1 MEWVTP
7 ILVALISGA
16 FAYLGA
22 NATVKVAIAKL
33 EQRIDAIDNNIKRLE
48 TKQDKHNNLIER
60 TYKLEQKVDDLLS
73 K

>member
-1 MEWVTP
+1 MEWLTP
-7 ILVALISGA
+7 ILVAVISGL

-33 EQRIDAIDNNIKRLE
+33 QTQIEAINSNIERLE
-48 TKQDKHNNLIER
+48 AKQDKHNNLIER
-60 TYKLEQKVDDLLS
+60 TYKLEQRVDDLT

>member
-7 ILVALISGA
+7 VLVALISGT

-33 EQRIDAIDNNIKRLE
+33 QTQIEAINSNIKRLE
-48 TKQDKHNNLIER
+48 DKQDKHNNLIER
-60 TYKLEQKVDDLLS
+60 TYKLEQKVEDLT